1 MARDELARFLRDRR
15 ERLRPEDLRLPEG
28 RRRTPGLRREEVAEL
43 AHISVD
49 YYVRM
54 EQARGP
60 RPSARILDAVA
71 TALRLPPAEQAH
83 LFRLAGVRPEP
94 PAAPPRRVRPHV
106 TDLLSRLPDTAA
118 LVTAADY
125 DVLCWNPLAE
135 AVLGGLGQR
144 PNLARRRFLAREQ
157 VLTEGHEDFAELVVS
172 RLRAARADYPQDE
185 ALTGLLAELE
195 RDSDEFRALWASEPV
210 RIPAHRTKTMTHPE
224 LGPLRINCDVLM
236 LPDDDQQI
244 VFMTAD
250 PDTPTARALRHL
262 SSHNSAQNGLFTE
275 DASFPASMG

>member
-1 MARDELARFLRDRR
+1 MGLVARDELARFLRDRR
-15 ERLRPEDLRLPEG
+15 EGLRPGADHRSDG

-71 TALRLPPAEQAH
+71 GALCLPRAERAH
-83 LFRLAGVRPEP
+83 LFRLAGVLPEP
-94 PAAPPRRVRPHV
+94 AAAPPRRVRPHV
-106 TDLLSRLPDTAA
+106 AELLGRLPDTAA

-125 DVLCWNPLAE
+125 DVLSWNPLAE
-135 AVLGGLGQR
+135 AIFGDLGRR

-157 VLTEGHEDFAELVVS
+157 VLTEGHEDFAELVIS
-172 RLRAARADYPQDE
+172 RLRAAHESYAKDE
-185 ALTGLLAELE
+185 SLTSLLSELE
-195 RDSDEFRALWASEPV
+195 AGSDEFRELWARKPV
-210 RIPAHRTKTMTHPE
+210 HIPAHRTKTMRHPE
-224 LGPLRINCDVLM
+224 VGRLHLNCDVVQ

-250 PDTPTARALRHL
+250 PGTSTARALRYL
-262 SSHNSAQNGLFTE
+262 SGQR
-275 DASFPASMG
+275 D